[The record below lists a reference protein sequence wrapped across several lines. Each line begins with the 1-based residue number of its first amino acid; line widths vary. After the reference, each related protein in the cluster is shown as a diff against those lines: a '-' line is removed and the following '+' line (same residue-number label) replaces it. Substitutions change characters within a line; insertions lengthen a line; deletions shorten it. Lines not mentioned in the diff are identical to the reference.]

1 MDNKISYIK
10 YNDIWVYRLIPK
22 NLNIFIRNRKMR
34 KTKIICTLGPAVDNP
49 DILEKLML
57 AGMDVAR
64 INFSHGNYEEQ
75 QDRIERVKEVRKRVN
90 KPISLLLDTKGPEI
104 RIGKF
109 ANDEIVLENGDV
121 FTLTNEDILG
131 NKTKVSIT
139 YKNLYNEVQIGTKIL
154 INDGTIETIVK
165 KIDGKDIICEV
176 INGGKLTNRKS
187 INIPGMNINLPSIT
201 QKDID
206 DIKFGIIAGFDYIA
220 ASFVRKPE
228 DVLAIRKIL
237 EENDGTHIK
246 IISKIEN
253 REGINNF
260 DKILEVSDGIMV
272 ARGDLGVEIPMEE
285 VPVRQKEF
293 ISKCAKAGK
302 PVITATQ
309 MLESMILNPRPTRAE
324 VSDVA
329 NAIYDMSTSIM
340 LSGESATG
348 IYPIECVKTM
358 AKISET
364 IEDSIKYW
372 KRFKNKEY
380 AKENK
385 DLEYSLN
392 YSTCTTAMELNAKAI
407 FAYTNTGRTATML
420 AGFFPQCPIYI
431 ITDNEITYRQMALLW
446 NINPILVDKDE
457 DIDKMINNGIEIA
470 KKYNYVKKDDI
481 IVIAGG
487 ASILSCHDEATTNRT
502 IGGVLKI

>member
-1 MDNKISYIK
+1 
-10 YNDIWVYRLIPK
+10 
-22 NLNIFIRNRKMR
+22 MR

-228 DVLAIRKIL
+228 DVIAIRKIL

-253 REGINNF
+253 REGIDNF
-260 DKILEVSDGIMV
+260 DEILEASDGIMV

-285 VPVRQKEF
+285 VPIRQKEF
-293 ISKCAKAGK
+293 IRKCGKAGK
-302 PVITATQ
+302 IVVTATQ
-309 MLESMILNPRPTRAE
+309 MLESMVNNPRPTRAE

-329 NAIYDMSTSIM
+329 NAIFDQTSAIM
-340 LSGESATG
+340 LSAESAAG
-348 IYPIECVKTM
+348 KYPIECVETM
-358 AKISET
+358 NKIARAT
-364 IEDSIKYW
+364 EDSIQYW
-372 KRFKNKEY
+372 NIFKNKEFPIL
-380 AKENK
+380 EK
-385 DLEYSLN
+385 DYEFNLN
-392 YSTCTTAMELNAKAI
+392 YSTCMTAMNLDTKAI
-407 FAYTNTGRTATML
+407 FAYTDTGRTAMNL
-420 AGFFPQCPIYI
+420 AGFMPKCPIYA
-431 ITDNEITYRQMALLW
+431 ITSNEEVSKQLALVC
-446 NINPILVDKDE
+446 NVNPILVE
-457 DIDKMINNGIEIA
+457 ENSSIDAMIENGVNKAKELGILKQGELIA
-470 KKYNYVKKDDI
+470 
-481 IVIAGG
+481 IAGG
-487 ASILSCHDEATTNRT
+487 ASVLNGQHSEMNKT
-502 IGGVLKI
+502 IGGILKV

>member
-1 MDNKISYIK
+1 
-10 YNDIWVYRLIPK
+10 
-22 NLNIFIRNRKMR
+22 MR

-293 ISKCAKAGK
+293 ISKCAK
-302 PVITATQ
+302 Q
-309 MLESMILNPRPTRAE
+309 ESL
-324 VSDVA
+324 
-329 NAIYDMSTSIM
+329 
-340 LSGESATG
+340 
-348 IYPIECVKTM
+348 
-358 AKISET
+358 
-364 IEDSIKYW
+364 
-372 KRFKNKEY
+372 
-380 AKENK
+380 
-385 DLEYSLN
+385 
-392 YSTCTTAMELNAKAI
+392 
-407 FAYTNTGRTATML
+407 
-420 AGFFPQCPIYI
+420 
-431 ITDNEITYRQMALLW
+431 
-446 NINPILVDKDE
+446 
-457 DIDKMINNGIEIA
+457 
-470 KKYNYVKKDDI
+470 
-481 IVIAGG
+481 
-487 ASILSCHDEATTNRT
+487 
-502 IGGVLKI
+502 

>member
-1 MDNKISYIK
+1 
-10 YNDIWVYRLIPK
+10 
-22 NLNIFIRNRKMR
+22 MR

-49 DILEKLML
+49 EILEQLML

-75 QDRIERVKEVRKRVN
+75 QDRIERVKEVRKKVN

-109 ANDEIVLENGDV
+109 ANDMIILKKGDI
-121 FTLTNEDILG
+121 FTLVNENILG
-131 NKTKVSIT
+131 DEGKVSVT

-154 INDGTIETIVK
+154 INDGTIETVVR
-165 KIDGKDIICEV
+165 KIENKNVICEV
-176 INGGKLTNRKS
+176 LNGGKLTNRKS
-187 INIPGMNINLPSIT
+187 INIPNMNINLPSIT
-201 QKDID
+201 QKDIE
-206 DIKFGIIAGFDYIA
+206 DIKFGIIVGFDYIA

-228 DVLAIRKIL
+228 DVMAIREIL
-237 EENDGTHIK
+237 EENNGTHIK

-285 VPVRQKEF
+285 VPIRQKEF
-293 ISKCAKAGK
+293 IAKCSNVGK
-302 PVITATQ
+302 PVIIATQ

-348 IYPIECVKTM
+348 NYPIECVKTM

-364 IEDSIKYW
+364 IEESIKYW
-372 KRFKNKEY
+372 GRFKNKDC
-380 AKENK
+380 KTENK
-385 DLEYSLN
+385 DIEYSLN
-392 YSTCTTAMELNAKAI
+392 YSTCCTAKELNAKAI

-420 AGFFPQCPIYI
+420 SGFFPQCPIYI

-446 NINPILVDKDE
+446 NIKAILVNKNE
-457 DIDKMINNGIEIA
+457 DIDEMISEGIEKA
-470 KKYNYVKKDDI
+470 KQYNYIKKEDI

-487 ASILSCHDEATTNRT
+487 ASILSCRDKLTTNRT

>member
-1 MDNKISYIK
+1 
-10 YNDIWVYRLIPK
+10 
-22 NLNIFIRNRKMR
+22 MR

-487 ASILSCHDEATTNRT
+487 ASILSCHDGATTNRT